1 MMADVDIKVTYINLT
16 EESKK
21 SIVNLVVDLI
31 RMSQEKREIDNKN
44 L

>member
-1 MMADVDIKVTYINLT
+1 MADADIKVTYINLT

-31 RMSQEKREIDNKN
+31 RMSQEKREINNKT